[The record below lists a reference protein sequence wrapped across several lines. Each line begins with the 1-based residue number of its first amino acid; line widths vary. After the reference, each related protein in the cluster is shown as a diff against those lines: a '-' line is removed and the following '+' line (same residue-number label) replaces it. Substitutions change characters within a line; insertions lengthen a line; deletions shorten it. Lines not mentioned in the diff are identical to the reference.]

1 MKKLDSSL
9 QLISI
14 LRDFH
19 KITNARIS
27 IHDVDFNEIAAYP
40 DDLTMFCSFIQG
52 NKSVAKRCKDA
63 DRIAFEKVLS
73 TGTTYTYTCHCGL
86 IETVA
91 PIYHY
96 GVLSG
101 FFMMGQITDNDDAS
115 IDKIRT
121 LSSSFTDDKTTLEK
135 VITSI
140 PRIPTENQSSY
151 VNILSIIA
159 QYLTQ
164 SKKVAPKYDDLAIR
178 LRHYIHMNYSGDLS
192 VENLCSIFA
201 CSRTTLMSK
210 FKSKFKTTVGEYISK
225 YRLSKAEELI
235 KESDET
241 IKSIAISCGFSDQN
255 YFTKVFLKA
264 YKMTPIAYR
273 KAITKE
279 KL

>member
-1 MKKLDSSL
+1 MDSNL
-9 QLISI
+9 QIISI

-40 DDLTMFCSFIQG
+40 DNLTEFCCFIQQ
-52 NKSVAKRCKDA
+52 NSSVAKRCKDA
-63 DRIAFEKVLS
+63 DRIAFENVLS

-101 FFMMGQITDNDDAS
+101 FFMMGQITDNDDLS
-115 IDKIRT
+115 IHRIRA
-121 LSSSFTDDKTTLEK
+121 LSSDFTRDSATLET
-135 VITSI
+135 VIKSI
-140 PRIPTENQSSY
+140 PRIPAENQSSY

-159 QYLTQ
+159 EYLTQ
-164 SKKVAPKYDDLAIR
+164 SKKVAPKYDDLAIQ
-178 LRHYIHMNYSGDLS
+178 LRHYIHMNYSDDLS
-192 VENLCSIFA
+192 VERLCSIFA

-210 FKSKFKTTVGEYISK
+210 FKSKFETTVGEYISK

-235 KESDET
+235 RESDET
-241 IKSIAISCGFSDQN
+241 IKSIAVTCGFNDQN
-255 YFTKVFLKA
+255 YFTKVFSKS
-264 YKMTPIAYR
+264 YNVTPIAYR
-273 KAITKE
+273 KALLKQ
-279 KL
+279 KF

>member
-1 MKKLDSSL
+1 MKKLDSNL
-9 QLISI
+9 QIFSI

-40 DDLTMFCSFIQG
+40 DSLTEFCAFVQQ

-63 DRIAFEKVLS
+63 DRFAFEKVLS
-73 TGTTYTYTCHCGL
+73 IGSTYTYTCHCGL

-101 FFMMGQITDNDDAS
+101 FFMMGQISDDNDFS
-115 IDKIRT
+115 IDKIKS
-121 LSSSFTDDKTTLEK
+121 LSADFTDDKAKLEA
-135 VITSI
+135 IIEAI
-140 PRIPTENQSSY
+140 PKIPVENQSSY

-159 QYLTQ
+159 EYLTQ

-192 VENLCSIFA
+192 VENLCAVFA

-210 FKSKFKTTVGEYISK
+210 FKSKFNITVGEYISK
-225 YRLSKAEELI
+225 YRLMKAEELI
-235 KESDET
+235 RESDEA
-241 IKSIAISCGFSDQN
+241 IKAIAVSCGFSDQN
-255 YFTKVFLKA
+255 YFTKVFSSA
-264 YKMTPIAYR
+264 YNMTPVSYR
-273 KAITKE
+273 KAFVKTKV
-279 KL
+279 

>member
-1 MKKLDSSL
+1 MRNLDSNL
-9 QLISI
+9 QITSI

-40 DDLTMFCSFIQG
+40 DNLTTFCSFVQQ
-52 NKSVAKRCKDA
+52 NKLVAKRCKDA
-63 DRIAFEKVLS
+63 DRFAFERVLS

-101 FFMMGQITDNDDAS
+101 FFMMGQISDTNES
-115 IDKIRT
+115 NIDKIRS
-121 LSSSFTDDKTTLEK
+121 LSCGFALDKAELEAAIK
-135 VITSI
+135 SI
-140 PRIPTENQSSY
+140 PKIPTQNQSSY

-159 QYLTQ
+159 EYLTQ
-164 SKKVAPKYDDLAIR
+164 LKKVAPKYDDLAIR

-210 FKSKFKTTVGEYISK
+210 FKSKFNVTVGEYISK

-235 KESDET
+235 RESDET
-241 IKSIAISCGFSDQN
+241 IKSIAVSCGFSDQN

-264 YKMTPIAYR
+264 YQMTPIAYR
-273 KAITKE
+273 KSLTVAK
-279 KL
+279 